1 MEGFA
6 VVDGLG
12 FAGREVAVG
21 RWAVGLAVADWVA
34 VGEGLAVGGKLA
46 VGEELAVGD
55 GLAVGDRLA
64 VGEGLAVVGEGDGEI
79 DAVGV
84 GLIVV
89 GATGGVGF
97 TSVEGDTVGAPGAP
111 GAGFWGV
118 FTFALYVS

>member
-12 FAGREVAVG
+12 FAGPEVAVG
-21 RWAVGLAVADWVA
+21 RWAV
-34 VGEGLAVGGKLA
+34 GLAVGGKLA

>member
-12 FAGREVAVG
+12 FAGPEVAVG
-21 RWAVGLAVADWVA
+21 RWAVG
-34 VGEGLAVGGKLA
+34 LA

>member
-1 MEGFA
+1 LEGFA

-12 FAGREVAVG
+12 FAGPEVAVG

-46 VGEELAVGD
+46 VGE